1 MKLETLVEKTG
12 LDEKHYELKNLKS
25 AVVDPGVYNSL
36 GQQLFELYQKYK
48 IEKQDQR
55 QLEHLS
61 FLMLSF
67 VLEREQKSAASPV
80 RELMNKF
87 ASLSAKVNGGSK

>member
-1 MKLETLVEKTG
+1 MKLESLVEKVG
-12 LDEKHYELKNLKS
+12 LDQKHFEFKS
-25 AVVDPGVYNSL
+25 IQTAVVEPGVYNSL

-48 IEKQDQR
+48 IESHDQR

-67 VLEREQKSAASPV
+67 VLEREQDSGLSFQSFIK
-80 RELMNKF
+80 KF
-87 ASLSAKVNGGSK
+87 SEKRKGAFQ